1 MARLM
6 ASGRSNWDIADRASK
21 RRTNQASHLVV
32 TEGDRCGI
40 QKGNGDRDGGGEG
53 DNLAMAMAMV
63 ANG

>member
-6 ASGRSNWDIADRASK
+6 ASGWVKLDIADRTSK

-40 QKGNGDRDGGGEG
+40 QKGNGDRDGGGGG
-53 DNLAMAMAMV
+53 DNLAMAMT
-63 ANG
+63 NG